1 MAGVVVV
8 AVVGAAEHNTGCR
21 KELVALL
28 PVLDQPPR
36 LLTEERHRFP
46 PADKMAESTSCRA
59 DDCVQEHSVSCCCSR
74 VRRGGGGRLLF
85 LVCPFSAAKNVD
97 GVQPKDGV
105 NTHVTL
111 HLHLHGGG
119 MVQQAPR
126 KKARAKY

>member
-8 AVVGAAEHNTGCR
+8 AVVGAEHNTGCR

-85 LVCPFSAAKNVD
+85 SFVPFLPLK
-97 GVQPKDGV
+97 
-105 NTHVTL
+105 
-111 HLHLHGGG
+111 
-119 MVQQAPR
+119 M
-126 KKARAKY
+126 